1 MLGFDSC
8 SLQPLWLCLIQSP
21 GYPGVSSAS
30 LPPVHAAREGEREV
44 LVVSDPVAPTKTTE
58 RGLNS
63 PKSLLAWQNFVVS
76 HLLPLLFHPSMA
88 TIGKQLFF
96 LTLGVRSHK
105 LKSFVNLQYNA
116 L

>member
-1 MLGFDSC
+1 M
-8 SLQPLWLCLIQSP
+8 
-21 GYPGVSSAS
+21 
-30 LPPVHAAREGEREV
+30 
-44 LVVSDPVAPTKTTE
+44 LVVSGPVAPTKTTE
-58 RGLNS
+58 HGLNS
-63 PKSLLAWQNFVVS
+63 PKSLISWQNFAVS
-76 HLLPLLFHPSMA
+76 NLLPLLSHPSMA